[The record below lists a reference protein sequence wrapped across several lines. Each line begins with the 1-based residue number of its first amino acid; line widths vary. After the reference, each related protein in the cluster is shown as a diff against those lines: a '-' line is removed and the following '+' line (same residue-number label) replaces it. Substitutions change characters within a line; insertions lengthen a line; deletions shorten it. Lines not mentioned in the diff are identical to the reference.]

1 MKNIILKIVKPLLGI
16 LLLLIICVLVFGIVL
31 VAGWPWWV
39 GFFVLLG
46 LAGLLMGCFF
56 LRKLWLRRRE
66 QRFVQKVIDQDEASL
81 KPLGDEEKERLRDLQ
96 GRWKEAIAALR
107 ASHLGNYGNPLYV
120 LPWYLVIGES
130 GSGKTTAIMSAKLS
144 SPFADVSKTSGISG
158 TRNCDWWFFEQGIV
172 IDTAGRYAIPV
183 DPGRDKEEWES
194 FLRHLVK
201 YRKREPINGLVVT
214 VSAEKLIEAK
224 PEVIEEDG
232 RSIRKR
238 IDELMRVLGAKFPS
252 YVLVTKCDLI
262 KGMTQF
268 CDRLPEQALEQA
280 MGIMNHNLSQSE
292 PLAPFL
298 RRALDRVVDRLRFIR
313 LLLFQKPGRKGIEP
327 ELLLFPEEF
336 DRLGPGIRT
345 FVEAAFKETK
355 FQETP
360 ILRGIYFSSGRQE
373 GSPYSHF
380 LKALGLIM
388 EREVLPG
395 TSKGL
400 FLHDFFSIILPKD
413 RSLFAPTQRR
423 IEWGRLTTNLGLT
436 SWVLVILALCGL
448 LAFSFVKNS
457 KALSDLDRW
466 FSPRPILQGE
476 LLSDIRTMERF
487 RVGVGELAEKN
498 RSWWFPRLG
507 LNETENVEAALKAK
521 YCEQFKKWLLVPMD
535 KRLTENIMAIS
546 DRTPPSVIAQYVNL
560 IVGRVRLL
568 QARLQDKDIEVLKDS
583 SRSSYDAL
591 ALIVEQ
597 KLFPEIRENY
607 ALLYLHFLV
616 WQKDKESLT
625 QEMKSLQSSLRH
637 LVASNA
643 SDLKWLVDWVN
654 ENPSLSRLTFAS
666 FWGGSLD
673 SAGEKSVPP
682 AFTLHGKEQIE
693 GLLKDIESALPDP
706 LLIAGQ
712 TREFREW
719 YKRSYLSVWYGFASS
734 FPKGTERLKGEA
746 EWKQIGAK
754 MATEQGP
761 YFALLGRMASELQ
774 PFALEEASADWLKVV
789 YDFHFATLQAQLG
802 RLKGPDK
809 AGTIDKAADTAMKI
823 IAAIEKKLG
832 KKETKDPG
840 ALSVAAKSLER
851 YQGALAQ
858 IVPITA
864 SRKIAYEMAAALFV
878 EERFSSKS
886 PFFEAQTAL
895 DTLRSAMSWKETS
908 RECEDVWRLVTG
920 PLDFFCLYACNE
932 SACFLEE
939 RWEKDVLVEI
949 EGVSKRKDLV
959 QRLFGGQGWEGCARK
974 FVTAPAGPAAPFLER
989 SSKEGFLA
997 KKVMGYQIP
1006 FDDRFLSFL
1015 TKGFDP
1021 KPQVTDFPITIE
1033 ANPTSANPGA
1043 KKSPTLTSLEIQ
1055 CEPESIRLDNY
1066 NQGVTKTFKW
1076 SSTNCGEVLF
1086 EIKVGDLVL
1095 SRKYGDFA
1103 KFLED
1108 FRDGKRTFL
1117 AEDFPG
1123 EAEALRHLGIRWI
1136 KVDYR
1141 FKGHERILEL
1151 LKLPRVPEKIG
1162 KCWAQ

>member
-1 MKNIILKIVKPLLGI
+1 
-16 LLLLIICVLVFGIVL
+16 
-31 VAGWPWWV
+31 
-39 GFFVLLG
+39 
-46 LAGLLMGCFF
+46 
-56 LRKLWLRRRE
+56 
-66 QRFVQKVIDQDEASL
+66 
-81 KPLGDEEKERLRDLQ
+81 
-96 GRWKEAIAALR
+96 
-107 ASHLGNYGNPLYV
+107 
-120 LPWYLVIGES
+120 
-130 GSGKTTAIMSAKLS
+130 
-144 SPFADVSKTSGISG
+144 
-158 TRNCDWWFFEQGIV
+158 
-172 IDTAGRYAIPV
+172 
-183 DPGRDKEEWES
+183 
-194 FLRHLVK
+194 
-201 YRKREPINGLVVT
+201 
-214 VSAEKLIEAK
+214 
-224 PEVIEEDG
+224 
-232 RSIRKR
+232 
-238 IDELMRVLGAKFPS
+238 
-252 YVLVTKCDLI
+252 
-262 KGMTQF
+262 
-268 CDRLPEQALEQA
+268 
-280 MGIMNHNLSQSE
+280 
-292 PLAPFL
+292 
-298 RRALDRVVDRLRFIR
+298 
-313 LLLFQKPGRKGIEP
+313 
-327 ELLLFPEEF
+327 
-336 DRLGPGIRT
+336 
-345 FVEAAFKETK
+345 
-355 FQETP
+355 
-360 ILRGIYFSSGRQE
+360 
-373 GSPYSHF
+373 
-380 LKALGLIM
+380 
-388 EREVLPG
+388 
-395 TSKGL
+395 
-400 FLHDFFSIILPKD
+400 
-413 RSLFAPTQRR
+413 
-423 IEWGRLTTNLGLT
+423 
-436 SWVLVILALCGL
+436 
-448 LAFSFVKNS
+448 
-457 KALSDLDRW
+457 
-466 FSPRPILQGE
+466 
-476 LLSDIRTMERF
+476 
-487 RVGVGELAEKN
+487 
-498 RSWWFPRLG
+498 
-507 LNETENVEAALKAK
+507 
-521 YCEQFKKWLLVPMD
+521 
-535 KRLTENIMAIS
+535 
-546 DRTPPSVIAQYVNL
+546 
-560 IVGRVRLL
+560 
-568 QARLQDKDIEVLKDS
+568 
-583 SRSSYDAL
+583 
-591 ALIVEQ
+591 
-597 KLFPEIRENY
+597 
-607 ALLYLHFLV
+607 
-616 WQKDKESLT
+616 
-625 QEMKSLQSSLRH
+625 
-637 LVASNA
+637 
-643 SDLKWLVDWVN
+643 
-654 ENPSLSRLTFAS
+654 
-666 FWGGSLD
+666 
-673 SAGEKSVPP
+673 
-682 AFTLHGKEQIE
+682 
-693 GLLKDIESALPDP
+693 
-706 LLIAGQ
+706 
-712 TREFREW
+712 
-719 YKRSYLSVWYGFASS
+719 
-734 FPKGTERLKGEA
+734 
-746 EWKQIGAK
+746 